1 VRRIAWATLAHDRTK
16 LAGSVAG
23 VAIAATLTFVQ
34 LGLFAGFRAA
44 CSAAISHTG
53 GDLWV
58 MRRGVQVFDE
68 APPLYDGVRPIVAAH
83 PCVTKV
89 RGVVLAQVPVK
100 TPDSAPSGAFVVG
113 FEPAQASIVPW
124 QVVRGLPG
132 DLEAPVRVA
141 VDEFDLR
148 RLGLPDNPIGARI
161 NVGGLNG
168 RVAVLTTGLKT
179 FTLSPYMFS
188 SITNVRAMLDLT
200 EGQSNFWVADL
211 RDSSCAEGAIR
222 FISAR
227 GDLDVHTTADF
238 IQQSE
243 DYWLESSGAGA
254 ILKFGS
260 GLSLLIGG
268 AVVAQT
274 LYALTRD
281 HAKELAALKAL
292 GTTMWELTRF
302 VLWQAGMLTAL
313 GTLLGA
319 GLTQIIHVVGFS
331 RGMNVVVNAHTVLT
345 GVACM
350 LAVCV
355 VSSSLALRAVR
366 KISPNAV
373 FD

>member
-1 VRRIAWATLAHDRTK
+1 V
-16 LAGSVAG
+16 VG

-44 CSAAISHTG
+44 CSAAITHTG

-58 MRRGVQVFDE
+58 MRRGTQVFDD

-83 PCVTKV
+83 PCVLRV
-89 RGVVLAQVPVK
+89 RGVVLANVPVK
-100 TPDSAPSGAFVVG
+100 TPNAEPSGAFVVG
-113 FEPAQASIVPW
+113 FEQAVDNLVPW
-124 QVVRGLPG
+124 HITRGLPQ

-148 RLGLPDNPIGARI
+148 RLGLADNPLGARI

-168 RVAVLTTGLKT
+168 RVAVLTSGLKT

-188 SITNVRAMLDLT
+188 SITNVRAMLNLT

-211 RDSSCAEGAIR
+211 RDPSCADGAIR
-222 FISAR
+222 WITAG
-227 GDLDVHTTADF
+227 GDLDVRRTADF
-238 IQQSE
+238 VEQSE
-243 DYWLESSGAGA
+243 NFWLESSGAGA

-292 GTTMWELTRF
+292 GTTTWELTRF
-302 VLWQAGMLTAL
+302 VLWQASMLTTL

-319 GLTQIIHVVGFS
+319 GLTQLVHTFGLS
-331 RGMNVVVNAHTVLT
+331 RGMNVVVNAHTLLT
-345 GVACM
+345 GAACM
-350 LAVCV
+350 LLVCAI
-355 VSSSLALRAVR
+355 SSSLALRAVR
-366 KISPNAV
+366 NIPPTAV